1 MEALKLLST
10 LFPMALAAGINIYA
24 TILIAGAS
32 LRLGLIDDP
41 PEALR
46 IFESWPI
53 LITAGVFYLLE
64 FFADK
69 IHFIDD
75 IWDFIHTFVRPIG
88 ISVLVLASVSTLDPN
103 VAVFA
108 AIAAGGVSFVSHTA
122 KAGTRMS
129 MNVLSPFENFKN
141 IAVSLLE
148 DIFSAGLVFM
158 AMKYPYFTAAVALA
172 IFVFLLV
179 MLPILF
185 RWMKFIFTAVF
196 LRLKSYAARV
206 EIPDVPPG
214 GQIRLLDH
222 EKPSVSS
229 KCKSQGVPS
238 AGGRRGF
245 LSVFPGKMVFT
256 YRKWFRDR
264 AWTLLKADIEG
275 AYIRRRLLVDVLEV
289 HYLNAKGKKKTARFV
304 FYKDRSPLLEMIG
317 AVLEIPSDKNG
328 AGGAFSPAE
337 ASAG

>member
-69 IHFIDD
+69 IHFVDD
-75 IWDFIHTFVRPIG
+75 LWDFIHTFVRPIG
-88 ISVLVLASVSTLDPN
+88 IAVLVLASVSTLDPN

-129 MNVLSPFENFKN
+129 MNVISPFENIKN

-158 AMKYPYFTAAVALA
+158 ALKYPYFTAAVALA
-172 IFVFLLV
+172 IFLALLIL
-179 MLPILF
+179 LPILF

-196 LRLKSYAARV
+196 LRLKSLAARV
-206 EIPDVPPG
+206 EISDIPPG
-214 GQIRLLDH
+214 GQMKLLDH
-222 EKPSVSS
+222 EKPSISS

-245 LSVFPGKMVFT
+245 LSAFPDRIVFT

-264 AWTLLKADIEG
+264 VWLLAKKDIKG

-289 HYLNAKGKKKTARFV
+289 HYLNAKNKERTARFV
-304 FYKDRSPLLEMIG
+304 FFKDRSPLMERIG
-317 AVLEIPSDKNG
+317 EELGVIPER
-328 AGGAFSPAE
+328 AGERGFIPPAKE
-337 ASAG
+337 PSV